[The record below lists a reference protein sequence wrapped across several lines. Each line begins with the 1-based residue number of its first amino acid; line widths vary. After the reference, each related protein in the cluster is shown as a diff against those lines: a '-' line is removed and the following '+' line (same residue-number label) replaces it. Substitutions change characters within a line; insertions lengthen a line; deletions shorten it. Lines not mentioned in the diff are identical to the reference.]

1 MIRSLFKDKRFLVG
15 FLLLAAIFVA
25 AIFAPLLGL
34 EPPGSMQIEMSKQGP
49 SLSAPFGYDVHGGDI
64 FTSMLYGARVSLWIG
79 FLAVFISMSIGTT
92 VGILAGYFGGR
103 TEFLFMRAV
112 DILMAFPGILLALTL
127 VSLLGPS
134 LWSIVIAI
142 SITGWTASAR
152 IARGQVLTF
161 KDREFVLAGH
171 TMGAQHSSIIFNH
184 ILPMSWSQLL
194 IHGTFAVSS
203 VIIVEASLSF
213 LGLGATDG
221 SPTWGALLNQ
231 GRSHLEDAPHI
242 CFFPGAA
249 IFLLVMSL
257 NFVGDALRDYFDPK
271 ANKAN

>member
-1 MIRSLFKDKRFLVG
+1 MGLAKDKRFLVG
-15 FLLLAAIFVA
+15 STLLLLILIAAV
-25 AIFAPLLGL
+25 FAPYLAL
-34 EPPGSMQIEMSKQGP
+34 EAPGSMQIEMSKMGP
-49 SLSAPFGYDVHGGDI
+49 SQSAPFGYDVHGGDI

-79 FLAVFISMSIGTT
+79 FLAVFISMLIGTT
-92 VGILAGYFGGR
+92 VGVAAGYFGGKI
-103 TEFLFMRAV
+103 EFLSMRAV

-152 IARGQVLTF
+152 IARGQVLQF
-161 KDREFVLAGH
+161 KNREFVLASS
-171 TMGAQHSSIIFNH
+171 TMGSSHFKVITQH
-184 ILPMSWSQLL
+184 ILPMIWSQLL
-194 IHGTFAVSS
+194 VHATFAISS

-231 GRSHLEDAPHI
+231 GRAHLESAPHI
-242 CFFPGAA
+242 CLFPGMA
-249 IFLLVMSL
+249 IFILVMSL
-257 NFVGDALRDYFDPK
+257 NFVGDALRDQFDPK
-271 ANKAN
+271 TK

>member
-1 MIRSLFKDKRFLVG
+1 LFG
-15 FLLLAAIFVA
+15 AFLLAVIFIAAV
-25 AIFAPLLGL
+25 FAPLLAL
-34 EPPGSMQIEMSKQGP
+34 ESPGSMQIELSKQGP
-49 SLSAPFGYDVHGGDI
+49 SFTAPFGYDVHGGDI
-64 FTSMLYGARVSLWIG
+64 YTSMLYGARVSLWIG
-79 FLAVFISMSIGTT
+79 FLAVFISMLIGTT
-92 VGILAGYFGGR
+92 IGILAGYFGGR
-103 TEFLFMRAV
+103 IEFLSMRAV

-134 LWSIVIAI
+134 LWSIIIAI

-152 IARGQVLTF
+152 IARGQVLMF
-161 KDREFVLAGH
+161 KDREFVLASH
-171 TMGAQHSSIIFNH
+171 TLGSNHSSVIFSH
-184 ILPMSWSQLL
+184 ILPMAWSQLL

-231 GRSHLEDAPHI
+231 GRAHLEDAPHI

-249 IFLLVMSL
+249 IFILVMSL
-257 NFVGDALRDYFDPK
+257 NFIGDSLRDYFDPK
-271 ANKAN
+271 VK

>member
-1 MIRSLFKDKRFLVG
+1 MSIQLLKDKRFLLG
-15 FLLLAAIFVA
+15 FSVLFCILIA
-25 AIFAPLLGL
+25 AIFAPILAL
-34 EPPGSMQIEMSKQGP
+34 EAPGAMQIEMSKQGP
-49 SLSAPFGYDVHGGDI
+49 SLAAPFGYDVHGGDI

-79 FLAVFISMSIGTT
+79 FLAVFISMLIGTT
-92 VGILAGYFGGR
+92 VGVFAGYFSGR
-103 TEFLFMRAV
+103 TEFLSMRLV

-134 LWSIVIAI
+134 LWSIIIAI

-152 IARGQVLTF
+152 IARGQVLMF
-161 KDREFVLAGH
+161 KDREFVLASH
-171 TMGAQHSSIIFNH
+171 TMGSGHSTVIFNH
-184 ILPMSWSQLL
+184 ILPMAWSQLL

-231 GRSHLEDAPHI
+231 GRAHLEDAPHI

-271 ANKAN
+271 AK